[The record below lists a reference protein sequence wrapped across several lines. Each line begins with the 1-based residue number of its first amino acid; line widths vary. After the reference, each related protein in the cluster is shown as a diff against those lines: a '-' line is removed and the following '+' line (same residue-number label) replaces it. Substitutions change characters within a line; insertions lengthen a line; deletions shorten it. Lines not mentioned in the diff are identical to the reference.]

1 MLRRRGWFR
10 SLRSVTVRSHYLPSA
25 WNVSWN
31 DAPDIPSATSA
42 INAVARAIVA
52 ASARGVYT
60 AVLPVNGRAEKESNR
75 AGGHVM

>member
-52 ASARGVYT
+52 ASARGVH
-60 AVLPVNGRAEKESNR
+60 GRTTC
-75 AGGHVM
+75 